1 MLRKFSPLKGVAVW
15 VARMAVPE
23 SPPVSLAQL
32 RTIAEIAPPLTIDN
46 SGGIANQTVRDGRRY
61 LYIVSD
67 DNFNPLQRTLLMQ
80 FELND

>member
-1 MLRKFSPLKGVAVW
+1 
-15 VARMAVPE
+15 MAVPE